1 MDQARSFLSN
11 KGLNLQSLLRV
22 CIGEFVYI
30 FHRYRDMVEIDK
42 LVAKEFAERNK
53 RRIEYL
59 RKYNFHTV

>member
-1 MDQARSFLSN
+1 M
-11 KGLNLQSLLRV
+11 